1 MTEWDYADYLMKV
14 IGDEIKNGDFRAV
27 EAGIRVLA
35 TVDPGKAQAV
45 YDTIQAGLTIR
56 ACQGGRSDG

>member
-14 IGDEIKNGDFRAV
+14 IGEELKNGDFRAV

-35 TVDPGKAQAV
+35 TVDPHKAQEL
-45 YDTIQAGLTIR
+45 YDAIQAGLTIR
-56 ACQGGRSDG
+56 VWAS

>member
-1 MTEWDYADYLMKV
+1 MTEWDYADHLMRV

-35 TVDPGKAQAV
+35 TVDPAKAQNVLDA
-45 YDTIQAGLTIR
+45 IQAGLTIR
-56 ACQGGRSDG
+56 AYG